1 MLLRLLVV
9 LLITATG
16 LGAPA
21 AFAQG
26 QCPDGSQYFQG
37 YGCGVPVRHV
47 SKPLYCSSGTRGK
60 CAYDYPS
67 SYEDY
72 NYTFTSGE
80 VTWESRVVSA
90 IEPTWEKNGQFTL
103 ENKRTQCLST
113 GCYSVGWTDGG
124 NWGSWLSRGL
134 EYDECPTDLYPE
146 HNHGPLTVEGA
157 DYCFKPKTQ
166 PEICEGN
173 PVSVADGVKLH
184 QESIYTGY
192 GQHPLTLELFYSS
205 ELKRWS
211 SQLDLYLDVAN
222 KKLREI
228 GGQHVQ
234 YEYTGEFSLHGLQ
247 RKVWKAANSQNLL
260 FEDTAGYWQ
269 LQRDN
274 GRFEVYNEVG
284 YLQQVSFGAK
294 PTVIIQN
301 ENGISLQ
308 PSGVAHNYK
317 YTGNK
322 ISQLVHANGDQLTF
336 SWTGKRVTSTLDSAG
351 NQYRFSYNS
360 QGILSQINFPDSSYN
375 TYHYEDSR
383 QRGALTGIS
392 LKGVRYAWYSY
403 NEQGRAIESRHFE
416 GTDKHSFAYS
426 AAQTT
431 VTNPLDKLTT
441 YHYTDLQSDKLARI
455 ERQQSSYCS
464 GGAQHYTYDS
474 KGRKQTVTDWNG
486 NTTRYEYYDDDKI
499 KSITEADGTSLA
511 RQTKYEWQPEGNKL
525 IAIERDD
532 IRQSFSYDTRGNLT
546 AETLTSNGLSRTTRY
561 SYEYYDNH
569 IVRALTVTDANNH
582 STEYSF
588 DSQGNLLTQTSA
600 TGELTTYAEYDAL
613 GNVGKISYPD
623 GRMLQLTYDKRGKV
637 LTEQHYTSDVPDT
650 PYQSTQYSYN
660 RFGEV
665 SKLITTPGNTTHY
678 FYDLNGRLTA
688 ERSLI
693 SGTNTALAAIIY
705 QRDKL
710 GNIVQHSQYQNIQLG
725 SGSCSER
732 TNPTSLLVT
741 TEPLTGTGHV
751 RCATISG
758 ISEHFRQHYAYTEM
772 GKLREISDADGAV
785 IASYSYDANG
795 NMTAMTDA
803 LGNTTRYQYDALNR
817 LISEQAADESITEYG
832 WQGDALNKVT
842 DSRDNATEYQLS
854 ALQEVDTQIS
864 PDSGTTGYEYDMAGN
879 VIAATDARGIRTS
892 FSWDSEGRLLSKAN
906 SSVHNWQYNNA
917 TGQLTGI
924 SDDSGSISWQYN
936 SAGQLSSQTAVIN
949 GSSYM
954 LNWAYDSY
962 QRPSSLTYPG
972 GNQVSYEYNT
982 ANQLSAVTVTIDGQQ
997 LNLLSNISTLPY
1009 GPIAGWQYGN
1019 GLNRSY
1025 SYDLNYR
1032 LTGISTPGVQQLTYS
1047 YANSQISGINNLLDA
1062 TLSQSF
1068 NYDSLSRLTS
1078 ASSTANGQD
1087 NYSYDSLGNRLSR
1100 SGYLNETYDIDP
1112 LSNRLLSVNRGE
1124 QQRSFSYD
1132 ANGNVISDN
1141 GFDGSVVNYVY
1152 NDDNRMVQ
1160 AGDSTYQYNALGQ
1173 RVAKTVAGVSS
1184 HFIYNPDGQL
1194 LAEGTAKQYIYVFGQ
1209 LVGYINNNQLYYV
1222 HNDHLGRPEVITDQ
1236 SQAIVWQA
1244 KLEAFDRSVL
1254 TTSIGD
1260 FNIGFPGQ
1268 YWDEEK
1274 QSWYNYFRDYDATTG
1289 RYLQSD
1295 PIGLTGGIN
1304 TYGYVGGNPVML
1316 IDPWGLCACGLPNS
1330 SSFMSNYPD
1339 YNNYSGAD
1347 VWSLIGGSL
1356 NDKYGQNSP
1365 DGTQNSCAARV
1376 SYALNESGAKIPN
1389 NPQHQTN
1396 RNWGGSNNRYI
1407 ISASHMNSYLRSA
1420 YGAPSQTLTS
1430 AGQLNALRGSLASG
1444 QAAIV
1449 SSNGHAAVVTRTYAD
1464 HHVSNYLGDVSVLP
1478 IGACSCN

>member
-1 MLLRLLVV
+1 MPWSVNIINQGCHFMGV
-9 LLITATG
+9 STG
-16 LGAPA
+16 IEVAMWRKIDEP
-21 AFAQG
+21 
-26 QCPDGSQYFQG
+26 CPPRDRPDDG
-37 YGCGVPVRHV
+37 
-47 SKPLYCSSGTRGK
+47 
-60 CAYDYPS
+60 
-67 SYEDY
+67 
-72 NYTFTSGE
+72 
-80 VTWESRVVSA
+80 
-90 IEPTWEKNGQFTL
+90 FTL
-103 ENKRTQCLST
+103 PYDIGSTKVCLKQI
-113 GCYSVGWTDGG
+113 
-124 NWGSWLSRGL
+124 
-134 EYDECPTDLYPE
+134 P
-146 HNHGPLTVEGA
+146 
-157 DYCFKPKTQ
+157 KPDPQ
-166 PEICEGN
+166 VCIGN
-173 PVSVADGVKLH
+173 PVSVGSGIKLH
-184 QESIYTGY
+184 SETLYTGQ
-192 GQHPLTLELFYSS
+192 GQHPLTLELHYSS
-205 ELKRWS
+205 EYKGWGGRYHQFFDTEAKALRKRNGFFTP
-211 SQLDLYLDVAN
+211 Y
-222 KKLREI
+222 
-228 GGQHVQ
+228 Q
-234 YEYTGEFSLHGLQ
+234 YAGVVYLHGEM
-247 RKVWKAANSQNLL
+247 RDIWKPNDDSQDILIQ
-260 FEDTAGYWQ
+260 EAHGYWQ
-269 LQRDN
+269 LQRAS
-274 GRFEVYNEVG
+274 GQFEIYNERGFLV
-284 YLQQVSFGAK
+284 QVSFGDK
-294 PTVIIQN
+294 PTIIQHA
-301 ENGISLQ
+301 ENGVELIASGITHSLHY
-308 PSGVAHNYK
+308 S
-317 YTGNK
+317 GNK
-322 ISQLVHANGDQLTF
+322 VIKEMHSNGD
-336 SWTGKRVTSTLDSAG
+336 TLSYQWVGDFIINAIDKAG
-351 NQYRFSYNS
+351 NVYNFRRDMH
-360 QGILSQINFPDSSYN
+360 GNLATVTWPDLQ
-375 TYHYEDSR
+375 TKTFHYEDSSNA
-383 QRGALTGIS
+383 GALTGIS

-532 IRQSFSYDTRGNLT
+532 MRQSFSYDTRGNLT

-588 DSQGNLLTQTSA
+588 DTQGNLLTQTSA

-613 GNVGKISYPD
+613 GKAGKINYAD
-623 GRMLQLTYDKRGKV
+623 GRVLLLTYDKRGKV
-637 LTEQHYTSDVPDT
+637 LTEQYYTAEMTDT
-650 PYQSTQYSYN
+650 PYQSNQYSYN
-660 RFGEV
+660 RFGEINT
-665 SKLITTPGNTTHY
+665 LITTPGNTTHY
-678 FYDLNGRLTA
+678 FYDLNGRLAA

-710 GNIVQHSQYQNIQLG
+710 GNIVQQSQYQNIQLG

-772 GKLREISDADGAV
+772 GKLREISDADGNV
-785 IASYSYDANG
+785 TASYSYDANG

-803 LGNTTRYQYDALNR
+803 LGNTTNYQYDALNR
-817 LISEQAADESITEYG
+817 LISEQAPDASITEYN

-854 ALQEVDTQIS
+854 VLQDVDTQIS

-892 FSWDSEGRLLSKAN
+892 FSWDGEGRLLSKAN

-924 SDDSGSISWQYN
+924 SDDSGSTSWQYN
-936 SAGQLSSQTAVIN
+936 SAGQLSSQTAIIN
-949 GSSYM
+949 GNSYT

-962 QRPSSLTYPG
+962 QRPGSLTYPG

-982 ANQLSAVTVTIDGQQ
+982 ANQLSAVIVTIDGQQ

-1032 LTGISTPGVQQLTYS
+1032 LTGISTPGVQQLAYS
-1047 YANSQISGINNLLDA
+1047 YANSQISGISNLLNTA
-1062 TLSQSF
+1062 QNQSF
-1068 NYDSLSRLTS
+1068 SYDSLSRLTS

-1087 NYSYDSLGNRLSR
+1087 NYSYDNLGNRLSR
-1100 SGYLNETYDIDP
+1100 SGNVSETYDIDP

-1132 ANGNVISDN
+1132 AIGNVLSDTR
-1141 GFDGSVVNYVY
+1141 FDGSVVNYVY
-1152 NDDNRMVQ
+1152 NNDNRMVQ
-1160 AGDSTYQYNALGQ
+1160 AGNSTYQYNALGQ
-1173 RVAKTVAGVSS
+1173 RVAKTVNGVST
-1184 HFIYNPDGQL
+1184 HFIFSPDGQL
-1194 LAEGTAKQYIYVFGQ
+1194 LAEGTMKQYIYVYGQ
-1209 LVGYINNNQLYYV
+1209 LVGYIHNNQLYYV

-1236 SQAIVWQA
+1236 SQAVVWQA

-1254 TTSIGD
+1254 STSIGD

-1295 PIGLTGGIN
+1295 PLGLFDGPN
-1304 TYGYVGGNPVML
+1304 TYGYVYGNPVNYV
-1316 IDPWGLCACGLPNS
+1316 DPTGEFAWGILLGAGNLAWQLYQNGGDIRCVKWKNVAMWGLRGL
-1330 SSFMSNYPD
+1330 
-1339 YNNYSGAD
+1339 GAG
-1347 VWSLIGGSL
+1347 L
-1356 NDKYGQNSP
+1356 
-1365 DGTQNSCAARV
+1365 
-1376 SYALNESGAKIPN
+1376 GAKIGW
-1389 NPQHQTN
+1389 QA
-1396 RNWGGSNNRYI
+1396 GGKYVKGSGMNF
-1407 ISASHMNSYLRSA
+1407 SHMIPARAGNSRLFNNKFGKWFLQTGNKWNGRYVTRERHYKHDSYY
-1420 YGAPSQTLTS
+1420 YGNMRGDRQRRLNEW
-1430 AGQLNALRGSLASG
+1430 GQRYPQSLHALDRVPYQYPGALVGGGTGIGAGSLVPNTSSG
-1444 QAAIV
+1444 DCGCQ
-1449 SSNGHAAVVTRTYAD
+1449 
-1464 HHVSNYLGDVSVLP
+1464 
-1478 IGACSCN
+1478 